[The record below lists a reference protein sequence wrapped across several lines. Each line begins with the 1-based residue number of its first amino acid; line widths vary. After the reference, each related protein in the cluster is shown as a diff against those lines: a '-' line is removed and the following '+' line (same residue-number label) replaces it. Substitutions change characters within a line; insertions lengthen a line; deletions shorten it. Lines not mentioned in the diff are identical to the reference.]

1 LSFFAVFKGH
11 ANRRMAYLLALECIH
26 ANFNYIYRGMIHTAP
41 IKIKRR
47 AMEKDSKTP
56 DDQGGIKTT
65 QGEDGNTPAAYCGGV
80 DARRVLEGMA
90 IDPLIGM
97 AELARDPE
105 VDSKTRAK
113 IYMELAQYIYEKKKP
128 GNPEEAVQ
136 METYE
141 ERLRRIRG
149 GENSMEWSHAQAGD
163 EEQD

>member
-1 LSFFAVFKGH
+1 
-11 ANRRMAYLLALECIH
+11 
-26 ANFNYIYRGMIHTAP
+26 
-41 IKIKRR
+41 
-47 AMEKDSKTP
+47 MEKDTQ
-56 DDQGGIKTT
+56 DDGTLKPLQGG
-65 QGEDGNTPAAYCGGV
+65 EGNASAAYCRTV

-90 IDPLIGM
+90 VDPLIGM

-128 GNPEEAVQ
+128 GTSEEAIQ

-149 GENSMEWSHAQAGD
+149 SENSIEWTGSQAHD
-163 EEQD
+163 DDQD